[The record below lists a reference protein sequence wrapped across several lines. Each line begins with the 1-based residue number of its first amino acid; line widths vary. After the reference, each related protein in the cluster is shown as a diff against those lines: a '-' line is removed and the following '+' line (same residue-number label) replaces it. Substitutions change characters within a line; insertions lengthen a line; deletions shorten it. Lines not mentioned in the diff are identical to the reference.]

1 MGKKTII
8 FMLLLFILSNI
19 HVYSQELQWR
29 EKNELTKS
37 LYLSLENLGNE
48 KSHCNRKNKKSFTV
62 QEQIKQQETKNFLET
77 HFIFHDTVP
86 ELVFFNKD
94 QIIEWGKERVPF
106 ASLYYSSEF
115 CITGCNIYITVV
127 AGCSGIPCWNI
138 NIFKEKE
145 GLWKLITGT
154 SSRLREVITVKIDDN
169 EEEIAFRT
177 TSGKVIG
184 RLPFS
189 IIIDD

>member
-37 LYLSLENLGNE
+37 LYQSLENLGNE
-48 KSHCNRKNKKSFTV
+48 KTHSKRKNKKSFTV

-86 ELVFFNKD
+86 ELVFFDKD
-94 QIIEWGKERVPF
+94 QIIEWSKERLPF
-106 ASLYYSSEF
+106 ASIYYSSEF
-115 CITGCNIYITVV
+115 CIKGCNIYITVV

-138 NIFKEKE
+138 DVFKEKE
-145 GLWKLITGT
+145 GLWKLITG
-154 SSRLREVITVKIDDN
+154 SSRFREVITVKIDDS
-169 EEEIAFRT
+169 EEEIVFGT
-177 TSGKVIG
+177 TFGKVIG

-189 IIIDD
+189 IFIDD